1 MVLHIVAN
9 RPHLVDLFEQFIY
22 DVSASIC
29 THPSRSHIDRHFSK
43 AAVRATP
50 GRFTEWPCLESDSN
64 LNPNEPIVV

>member
-29 THPSRSHIDRHFSK
+29 THPSRSHMIGASQKRPFGQRQVS
-43 AAVRATP
+43 
-50 GRFTEWPCLESDSN
+50 LE
-64 LNPNEPIVV
+64 

>member
-43 AAVRATP
+43 AAVGQRLGGLPTRP
-50 GRFTEWPCLESDSN
+50 VYR
-64 LNPNEPIVV
+64 